1 MPTELRLRFHTTLY
15 LSSVTVMRN
24 ILSLACLLA
33 LLLPLTLSAQVIPPG
48 PGNATAIDTLSI
60 TTTIW
65 THVDPLF
72 GKTTKTRASWDII
85 VWRTQSGA
93 NQYTINPAS
102 ISFEDSANVVDGLSA
117 SWIFARIEAAT
128 AVRAGE
134 LGYAPI
140 GCSAT
145 PTASVFTN
153 AGVYRSGA
161 GSSTKFSICGD
172 GYSCRS
178 FSLCDDTGSVVATY
192 RSGAT
197 DTPGSGCEPTFDTS
211 NGGGGLN

>member
-1 MPTELRLRFHTTLY
+1 
-15 LSSVTVMRN
+15 MRN

-60 TTTIW
+60 TTTW
-65 THVDPLF
+65 THVDPVF
-72 GKTTKTRASWDII
+72 GKTTKTKASWEGI

-93 NQYTINPAS
+93 TQYTINPAS
-102 ISFEDSANVVDGLSA
+102 ISFEDSANVVDSLSA

-145 PTASVFTN
+145 PTASIFTS
-153 AGVYRSGA
+153 AGVYRSGT
-161 GSSTKFSICGD
+161 GSSTTFSVCGD
-172 GYSCRS
+172 GYSRRN